1 MMLMDHTYFQ
11 GNQQRARKEKT
22 MLNLENF
29 KQYLINK
36 GYKEYSANLSPSTA
50 IDYPWRISK
59 IMEKEGITLDR
70 LSADIQKYIELYGR
84 TGEKWC
90 VGKRSHESYLNALR
104 QFKKFISI
112 QRSSAL
118 SIFKLGSSK
127 Y

>member
-1 MMLMDHTYFQ
+1 
-11 GNQQRARKEKT
+11 

-59 IMEKEGITLDR
+59 IVEKENITLEQ
-70 LSADIQKYIELYGR
+70 LSADIQKYLELYGR

-90 VGKRSHESYLNALR
+90 VGRKSHESYLNAL
-104 QFKKFISI
+104 I
-112 QRSSAL
+112 QYKNFMLVQRFGA
-118 SIFKLGSSK
+118 
-127 Y
+127 